1 MPGLGF
7 VLSSCELCELC
18 EHNNTYSP
26 DVNTFLLTYLTLL
39 TFNKIRGVFIVFY
52 DNYIRL
58 CNSVNKS
65 PSAVALE
72 IGIAKPTVNR
82 WKHGSRPTDAT
93 LGKIARYF
101 GVSTDE
107 LLEKEHK
114 KTPTLQQGERKY
126 TTEEI
131 MEALD
136 KADDSLREAVLLLL
150 KLK

>member
-1 MPGLGF
+1 M
-7 VLSSCELCELC
+7 
-18 EHNNTYSP
+18 
-26 DVNTFLLTYLTLL
+26 
-39 TFNKIRGVFIVFY
+39 FY

-58 CNSVNKS
+58 CNSVGKS
-65 PSAVALE
+65 PSAVAIE

-107 LLEKEHK
+107 LLGKDNK
-114 KTPTLQQGERKY
+114 KTPTPEGERDYAKV
-126 TTEEI
+126 I
-131 MEALD
+131 EAI
-136 KADDSLREAVLLLL
+136 KQADESTREAILLLL

>member
-1 MPGLGF
+1 M
-7 VLSSCELCELC
+7 
-18 EHNNTYSP
+18 
-26 DVNTFLLTYLTLL
+26 
-39 TFNKIRGVFIVFY
+39 FY

-114 KTPTLQQGERKY
+114 KTPTPKGERKY
-126 TTEEI
+126 TADQI
-131 MEALD
+131 VAALD
-136 KADDSLREAVLLLL
+136 DADDSIVEAVLLLL
-150 KLK
+150 KVK